1 MKRIITLSAMMLLF
15 FGSMFAQKLSYQAVV
30 RNSQTNELMVSATMN
45 VTVNILNA
53 NDEVQYTETHTG
65 VQSNMNG
72 LITLTIGEG
81 TNATTSLNNVDWNGA
96 SIRST
101 ITIQGI
107 DPITITTPVNA
118 VPYALQAAN
127 ASGSFDQVQ
136 ADWNETDENAK
147 SFIKH
152 KPTIPEAPDLSN
164 YVTENKLNDT
174 LNSYVK
180 QEVDPTVPGWA
191 KEDNKPVYNY
201 NEIQNTPVIPTV
213 NDVTINFTQGNEAL
227 GSFTTN
233 AAQGNTIDIPA
244 PDLSNYV
251 TENKLNDTLNSYL
264 KQEVDPT
271 VPGWAKEANKP
282 VYYYNEI
289 QNTPEIPTVNDVTI
303 NFTQGNEALGSFTT
317 NAAQGNTIDIPAPDL
332 SNYVTENKLN
342 DTLNSYLKQEVDP
355 TVKNSTITIQ
365 KNGEP
370 VGSFTLNQGN
380 DQIINI
386 AVPTSGGGQAVPQT
400 ISISGNTITLSD
412 GGGTVTLPAETD
424 PTIYDWA
431 RAENKPVYN
440 YNEIQN
446 TPEIPTVNNDTLFIN
461 YGNTP
466 KGYFTAN
473 ANTNTTITIPATDL
487 TGYVQEDVM
496 KQAISDS
503 LALFKAQLMAE
514 VTTMLPTYM
523 AGYMADYMAQNLPT
537 LMQPY
542 MEALNIH
549 TASELTVI
557 TPNNIQQLTLA
568 NTPKEDTEVL
578 MYINGVMVGSTASGV
593 ISVNNNKTVTY
604 NPNANYGY
612 NLQDGDKVTFVYVY

>member
-15 FGSMFAQKLSYQAVV
+15 LGSMFAQKLSYQAVV

-81 TNATTSLNNVDWNGA
+81 TNATSSLNNVDWNGA

-174 LNSYVK
+174 LNSYLK

-191 KEDNKPVYNY
+191 KEANKPVYYY
-201 NEIQNTPVIPTV
+201 NEIQNTPEIPTV

-355 TVKNSTITIQ
+355 TVKNGILTIT
-365 KNGEP
+365 K
-370 VGSFTLNQGN
+370 GN
-380 DQIINI
+380 DTY
-386 AVPTSGGGQAVPQT
+386 VFS
-400 ISISGNTITLSD
+400 
-412 GGGTVTLPAETD
+412 
-424 PTIYDWA
+424 
-431 RAENKPVYN
+431 
-440 YNEIQN
+440 
-446 TPEIPTVNNDTLFIN
+446 
-461 YGNTP
+461 
-466 KGYFTAN
+466 
-473 ANTNTTITIPATDL
+473 ANTDQNVTVDVTAPDL
-487 TGYVQEDVM
+487 TGYVTVDEM

-557 TPNNIQQLTLA
+557 TPNNIQQSLTLA

-578 MYINGVMVGSTASGV
+578 MYINGVMVGSTASDSGV
-593 ISVNNNKTVTY
+593 ISVNNKTVTY

-612 NLQDGDKVTFVYVY
+612 NLQAGDKVTFVYVY

>member
-53 NDEVQYTETHTG
+53 NSEVQYTETHTG

-81 TNATTSLNNVDWNGA
+81 TNATSSLNNVDWNGA

-180 QEVDPTVPGWA
+180 QEVDPTV
-191 KEDNKPVYNY
+191 
-201 NEIQNTPVIPTV
+201 
-213 NDVTINFTQGNEAL
+213 
-227 GSFTTN
+227 
-233 AAQGNTIDIPA
+233 
-244 PDLSNYV
+244 
-251 TENKLNDTLNSYL
+251 
-264 KQEVDPT
+264 
-271 VPGWAKEANKP
+271 
-282 VYYYNEI
+282 
-289 QNTPEIPTVNDVTI
+289 
-303 NFTQGNEALGSFTT
+303 
-317 NAAQGNTIDIPAPDL
+317 
-332 SNYVTENKLN
+332 
-342 DTLNSYLKQEVDP
+342 
-355 TVKNSTITIQ
+355 
-365 KNGEP
+365 
-370 VGSFTLNQGN
+370 
-380 DQIINI
+380 
-386 AVPTSGGGQAVPQT
+386 
-400 ISISGNTITLSD
+400 
-412 GGGTVTLPAETD
+412 
-424 PTIYDWA
+424 
-431 RAENKPVYN
+431 
-440 YNEIQN
+440 
-446 TPEIPTVNNDTLFIN
+446 NNDTLFIN

-473 ANTNTTITIPATDL
+473 ANTNTTITIPETVVPTQNEIEGLLQEHGFAKLNDIPTVNNDTLFLKQGDELLGYFTANANENKNINIPATDLSNYVTMNKLNDTLDSYIKAETDPTVHNATISFTQGNEALGQFTTNAEQNVTIDIPVTDLSNYVTMNKLNDTLNSYIKEEVDPTVKNGILTITKGNDTYVFSANTDQNVNVDVTAPDL
-487 TGYVQEDVM
+487 TGYVTVDEM

-557 TPNNIQQLTLA
+557 TPNNIQQSLTLA

-578 MYINGVMVGSTASGV
+578 MYINGVMVGSTASDSGV
-593 ISVNNNKTVTY
+593 ISVNNKTVTY

-612 NLQDGDKVTFVYVY
+612 NLQAGDKVTFVYVY

>member
-15 FGSMFAQKLSYQAVV
+15 LGSMFAQKLSYQAVV
-30 RNSQTNELMVSATMN
+30 RNSQTNELMVSTTMN
-45 VTVNILNA
+45 VTINILGA
-53 NDEVQYTETHTG
+53 NEQVLYTETHTG

-81 TNATTSLNNVDWNGA
+81 TNATSSLNNVDWNGA

-152 KPTIPEAPDLSN
+152 KPTIPE
-164 YVTENKLNDT
+164 
-174 LNSYVK
+174 
-180 QEVDPTVPGWA
+180 
-191 KEDNKPVYNY
+191 
-201 NEIQNTPVIPTV
+201 
-213 NDVTINFTQGNEAL
+213 
-227 GSFTTN
+227 
-233 AAQGNTIDIPA
+233 A

-332 SNYVTENKLN
+332 SNYVTLNKLN
-342 DTLNSYLKQEVDP
+342 DTLGSYIKQEVDP
-355 TVKNSTITIQ
+355 TVKDGTLTIT
-365 KNGEP
+365 K
-370 VGSFTLNQGN
+370 GN
-380 DQIINI
+380 DTY
-386 AVPTSGGGQAVPQT
+386 VFS
-400 ISISGNTITLSD
+400 
-412 GGGTVTLPAETD
+412 
-424 PTIYDWA
+424 
-431 RAENKPVYN
+431 
-440 YNEIQN
+440 
-446 TPEIPTVNNDTLFIN
+446 
-461 YGNTP
+461 
-466 KGYFTAN
+466 
-473 ANTNTTITIPATDL
+473 ANTDQNVTVDVTAPDL
-487 TGYVQEDVM
+487 TGYVTVDEM

-557 TPNNIQQLTLA
+557 TPNNIQQSLTLA

-578 MYINGVMVGSTASGV
+578 MYINGVMVGSTASDSGV
-593 ISVNNNKTVTY
+593 ISVNNKTVTY

-612 NLQDGDKVTFVYVY
+612 NLQAGDKVTFVYVY

>member
-15 FGSMFAQKLSYQAVV
+15 LGSMFAQKLSYQAVV

-81 TNATTSLNNVDWNGA
+81 TNATSSLNNVDWNGA

-191 KEDNKPVYNY
+191 KE
-201 NEIQNTPVIPTV
+201 
-213 NDVTINFTQGNEAL
+213 
-227 GSFTTN
+227 
-233 AAQGNTIDIPA
+233 
-244 PDLSNYV
+244 
-251 TENKLNDTLNSYL
+251 
-264 KQEVDPT
+264 
-271 VPGWAKEANKP
+271 ANKP

-355 TVKNSTITIQ
+355 TVKNGILTIT
-365 KNGEP
+365 K
-370 VGSFTLNQGN
+370 GN
-380 DQIINI
+380 DTY
-386 AVPTSGGGQAVPQT
+386 VFS
-400 ISISGNTITLSD
+400 
-412 GGGTVTLPAETD
+412 
-424 PTIYDWA
+424 
-431 RAENKPVYN
+431 
-440 YNEIQN
+440 
-446 TPEIPTVNNDTLFIN
+446 
-461 YGNTP
+461 
-466 KGYFTAN
+466 
-473 ANTNTTITIPATDL
+473 ANTDQNVTVDVTAPDL
-487 TGYVQEDVM
+487 TGYVTVDEM

-557 TPNNIQQLTLA
+557 TPNNIQQSLTLA

-578 MYINGVMVGSTASGV
+578 MYINGVMVGSTASDSGV
-593 ISVNNNKTVTY
+593 ISVNNKTVTY

-612 NLQDGDKVTFVYVY
+612 NLQAGDKVTFVYVY

>member
-15 FGSMFAQKLSYQAVV
+15 LGSMFAQKLSYQAVV

-81 TNATTSLNNVDWNGA
+81 TNATSSLNNVDWNGA

-174 LNSYVK
+174 LNSY
-180 QEVDPTVPGWA
+180 
-191 KEDNKPVYNY
+191 
-201 NEIQNTPVIPTV
+201 
-213 NDVTINFTQGNEAL
+213 
-227 GSFTTN
+227 
-233 AAQGNTIDIPA
+233 
-244 PDLSNYV
+244 
-251 TENKLNDTLNSYL
+251 L
-264 KQEVDPT
+264 KQEVD
-271 VPGWAKEANKP
+271 
-282 VYYYNEI
+282 
-289 QNTPEIPTVNDVTI
+289 
-303 NFTQGNEALGSFTT
+303 
-317 NAAQGNTIDIPAPDL
+317 
-332 SNYVTENKLN
+332 
-342 DTLNSYLKQEVDP
+342 
-355 TVKNSTITIQ
+355 
-365 KNGEP
+365 
-370 VGSFTLNQGN
+370 
-380 DQIINI
+380 
-386 AVPTSGGGQAVPQT
+386 
-400 ISISGNTITLSD
+400 
-412 GGGTVTLPAETD
+412 
-424 PTIYDWA
+424 
-431 RAENKPVYN
+431 
-440 YNEIQN
+440 
-446 TPEIPTVNNDTLFIN
+446 PTVNNDTLFIN

-473 ANTNTTITIPATDL
+473 ANTNTTITIPETVVPTQNEIEGLLQEHGFAKMTDL
-487 TGYVQEDVM
+487 PTVNDDTLFLMQGNTRLGYFTANANANEYIQIPTTDLSNYVTVDEM
-496 KQAISDS
+496 KQSIRDSLANFELKMGQAISDS

-612 NLQDGDKVTFVYVY
+612 NLQEGDKVTFVYVY

>member
-53 NDEVQYTETHTG
+53 NSEVQYTETHTG

-81 TNATTSLNNVDWNGA
+81 TNATSSLNNVDWNGA

-251 TENKLNDTLNSYL
+251 TLNKLNDTLGSY
-264 KQEVDPT
+264 
-271 VPGWAKEANKP
+271 
-282 VYYYNEI
+282 I
-289 QNTPEIPTVNDVTI
+289 
-303 NFTQGNEALGSFTT
+303 
-317 NAAQGNTIDIPAPDL
+317 
-332 SNYVTENKLN
+332 
-342 DTLNSYLKQEVDP
+342 KQEVDP
-355 TVKNSTITIQ
+355 TVKNGTLTIT
-365 KNGEP
+365 K
-370 VGSFTLNQGN
+370 GN
-380 DQIINI
+380 DTY
-386 AVPTSGGGQAVPQT
+386 VFS
-400 ISISGNTITLSD
+400 
-412 GGGTVTLPAETD
+412 
-424 PTIYDWA
+424 
-431 RAENKPVYN
+431 
-440 YNEIQN
+440 
-446 TPEIPTVNNDTLFIN
+446 
-461 YGNTP
+461 
-466 KGYFTAN
+466 
-473 ANTNTTITIPATDL
+473 ANTDQNVTVDVTAPDL
-487 TGYVQEDVM
+487 TGYVTVDEM

-557 TPNNIQQLTLA
+557 TPNNIQQSLTLA

-578 MYINGVMVGSTASGV
+578 MYINGVMVGSTASDSGV
-593 ISVNNNKTVTY
+593 ISVNNKTVTY

-612 NLQDGDKVTFVYVY
+612 NLQAGDKVTFVYVY

>member
-152 KPTIPEAPDLSN
+152 KPTIPE
-164 YVTENKLNDT
+164 
-174 LNSYVK
+174 
-180 QEVDPTVPGWA
+180 
-191 KEDNKPVYNY
+191 
-201 NEIQNTPVIPTV
+201 
-213 NDVTINFTQGNEAL
+213 
-227 GSFTTN
+227 
-233 AAQGNTIDIPA
+233 
-244 PDLSNYV
+244 
-251 TENKLNDTLNSYL
+251 
-264 KQEVDPT
+264 
-271 VPGWAKEANKP
+271 
-282 VYYYNEI
+282 
-289 QNTPEIPTVNDVTI
+289 
-303 NFTQGNEALGSFTT
+303 
-317 NAAQGNTIDIPAPDL
+317 APDL

>member
-15 FGSMFAQKLSYQAVV
+15 LGSMFAQKLSYQAVV

-81 TNATTSLNNVDWNGA
+81 TNATSSLNNVDWNGA

-271 VPGWAKEANKP
+271 V
-282 VYYYNEI
+282 
-289 QNTPEIPTVNDVTI
+289 
-303 NFTQGNEALGSFTT
+303 
-317 NAAQGNTIDIPAPDL
+317 
-332 SNYVTENKLN
+332 
-342 DTLNSYLKQEVDP
+342 
-355 TVKNSTITIQ
+355 
-365 KNGEP
+365 
-370 VGSFTLNQGN
+370 
-380 DQIINI
+380 
-386 AVPTSGGGQAVPQT
+386 
-400 ISISGNTITLSD
+400 
-412 GGGTVTLPAETD
+412 
-424 PTIYDWA
+424 
-431 RAENKPVYN
+431 
-440 YNEIQN
+440 
-446 TPEIPTVNNDTLFIN
+446 NNDTLFIN

-557 TPNNIQQLTLA
+557 TPNNIQQSLTLA

-578 MYINGVMVGSTASGV
+578 MYINGVMVGSTASDSGV
-593 ISVNNNKTVTY
+593 ISVNNKTVTY

>member
-15 FGSMFAQKLSYQAVV
+15 LGSMFAQKLSYQAVV

-81 TNATTSLNNVDWNGA
+81 TNATSSLNNVDWNGA

-174 LNSYVK
+174 LNSYLK

-191 KEDNKPVYNY
+191 KEANKPVYNY

-271 VPGWAKEANKP
+271 VKNGILTITKGNDTYVFSANTD
-282 VYYYNEI
+282 
-289 QNTPEIPTVNDVTI
+289 QNVTVDVT
-303 NFTQGNEALGSFTT
+303 
-317 NAAQGNTIDIPAPDL
+317 AP
-332 SNYVTENKLN
+332 
-342 DTLNSYLKQEVDP
+342 
-355 TVKNSTITIQ
+355 
-365 KNGEP
+365 
-370 VGSFTLNQGN
+370 
-380 DQIINI
+380 
-386 AVPTSGGGQAVPQT
+386 
-400 ISISGNTITLSD
+400 
-412 GGGTVTLPAETD
+412 
-424 PTIYDWA
+424 
-431 RAENKPVYN
+431 
-440 YNEIQN
+440 
-446 TPEIPTVNNDTLFIN
+446 
-461 YGNTP
+461 
-466 KGYFTAN
+466 
-473 ANTNTTITIPATDL
+473 DL
-487 TGYVQEDVM
+487 TGYVTVDEM

-557 TPNNIQQLTLA
+557 TPNNIQQSLTLA

-578 MYINGVMVGSTASGV
+578 MYINGVMVGSTASDSGV
-593 ISVNNNKTVTY
+593 ISVNNKTVTY

-612 NLQDGDKVTFVYVY
+612 NLQAGDKVTFVYVY

>member
-15 FGSMFAQKLSYQAVV
+15 LGSMFAQKLSYQAVV

-81 TNATTSLNNVDWNGA
+81 TNATSSLNNVDWNGA

-127 ASGSFDQVQ
+127 AAAGMDQEQ
-136 ADWNETDENAK
+136 ADWTETDENAK
-147 SFIKH
+147 SYIKH
-152 KPTIPEAPDLSN
+152 KPTIPEAPDMSN
-164 YVTENKLNDT
+164 YVTM
-174 LNSYVK
+174 
-180 QEVDPTVPGWA
+180 
-191 KEDNKPVYNY
+191 
-201 NEIQNTPVIPTV
+201 
-213 NDVTINFTQGNEAL
+213 
-227 GSFTTN
+227 
-233 AAQGNTIDIPA
+233 
-244 PDLSNYV
+244 
-251 TENKLNDTLNSYL
+251 NKLNDTLNSYL
-264 KQEVDPT
+264 
-271 VPGWAKEANKP
+271 
-282 VYYYNEI
+282 
-289 QNTPEIPTVNDVTI
+289 
-303 NFTQGNEALGSFTT
+303 
-317 NAAQGNTIDIPAPDL
+317 
-332 SNYVTENKLN
+332 TEEL
-342 DTLNSYLKQEVDP
+342 DP
-355 TVKNSTITIQ
+355 TVKNGVLTIT
-365 KNGEP
+365 K
-370 VGSFTLNQGN
+370 GN
-380 DQIINI
+380 DTYTFSANTDQNVTVDVT
-386 AVPTSGGGQAVPQT
+386 VP
-400 ISISGNTITLSD
+400 
-412 GGGTVTLPAETD
+412 EM
-424 PTIYDWA
+424 
-431 RAENKPVYN
+431 PV
-440 YNEIQN
+440 
-446 TPEIPTVNNDTLFIN
+446 VNNDTLFIN

-473 ANTNTTITIPATDL
+473 ANTNTTITIPETVVPTQTEIETLLQEHGFAKMTDL
-487 TGYVQEDVM
+487 PTVNDDTLFLMQGNTRLGYFTANANANEYIQIPTTDLSNYVTVDEM
-496 KQAISDS
+496 KQSIRDSLANFELKMGQAISDS

>member
-15 FGSMFAQKLSYQAVV
+15 LGSMFAQKLSYQAVV

-81 TNATTSLNNVDWNGA
+81 TNATSSLNNVDWNGA

-107 DPITITTPVNA
+107 APITITTPVNA

-174 LNSYVK
+174 LNSY
-180 QEVDPTVPGWA
+180 
-191 KEDNKPVYNY
+191 
-201 NEIQNTPVIPTV
+201 
-213 NDVTINFTQGNEAL
+213 
-227 GSFTTN
+227 
-233 AAQGNTIDIPA
+233 
-244 PDLSNYV
+244 
-251 TENKLNDTLNSYL
+251 L
-264 KQEVDPT
+264 KQEVD
-271 VPGWAKEANKP
+271 
-282 VYYYNEI
+282 
-289 QNTPEIPTVNDVTI
+289 
-303 NFTQGNEALGSFTT
+303 
-317 NAAQGNTIDIPAPDL
+317 
-332 SNYVTENKLN
+332 
-342 DTLNSYLKQEVDP
+342 
-355 TVKNSTITIQ
+355 
-365 KNGEP
+365 
-370 VGSFTLNQGN
+370 
-380 DQIINI
+380 
-386 AVPTSGGGQAVPQT
+386 
-400 ISISGNTITLSD
+400 
-412 GGGTVTLPAETD
+412 
-424 PTIYDWA
+424 
-431 RAENKPVYN
+431 
-440 YNEIQN
+440 
-446 TPEIPTVNNDTLFIN
+446 PTVNNDTLFIN

-473 ANTNTTITIPATDL
+473 ANTNTTITIPETVVPTQNEIEGLLQEHGFAKLNDIPTVNNDTLFLKQGDELLGYFTANANENKNINIPATDLSNYVTMNKLNDTLNSYIKQEDAPTVNDVTISFSLDNELIGQFTTNAAQGGNINIPANLSNYVTLNKLNDTLGSYIKQEVDPTVKNGTLTITKGNETYVFSANTDQNVTVDVTAPDL
-487 TGYVQEDVM
+487 TGYVTVDEM

>member
-81 TNATTSLNNVDWNGA
+81 TNATSSLNNVDWNGA

-174 LNSYVK
+174 LNSY
-180 QEVDPTVPGWA
+180 
-191 KEDNKPVYNY
+191 
-201 NEIQNTPVIPTV
+201 
-213 NDVTINFTQGNEAL
+213 
-227 GSFTTN
+227 
-233 AAQGNTIDIPA
+233 
-244 PDLSNYV
+244 
-251 TENKLNDTLNSYL
+251 
-264 KQEVDPT
+264 
-271 VPGWAKEANKP
+271 
-282 VYYYNEI
+282 
-289 QNTPEIPTVNDVTI
+289 
-303 NFTQGNEALGSFTT
+303 
-317 NAAQGNTIDIPAPDL
+317 
-332 SNYVTENKLN
+332 
-342 DTLNSYLKQEVDP
+342 LKQEVDP
-355 TVKNSTITIQ
+355 TVKNGILTIT
-365 KNGEP
+365 K
-370 VGSFTLNQGN
+370 GN
-380 DQIINI
+380 DTY
-386 AVPTSGGGQAVPQT
+386 VFS
-400 ISISGNTITLSD
+400 
-412 GGGTVTLPAETD
+412 
-424 PTIYDWA
+424 
-431 RAENKPVYN
+431 
-440 YNEIQN
+440 
-446 TPEIPTVNNDTLFIN
+446 
-461 YGNTP
+461 
-466 KGYFTAN
+466 
-473 ANTNTTITIPATDL
+473 ANTDQNVTVDVTAPDL
-487 TGYVQEDVM
+487 TGYVTVDEM

-557 TPNNIQQLTLA
+557 TPNNIQQPLTLA

-578 MYINGVMVGSTASGV
+578 MYINGVMVGSTASDSGV
-593 ISVNNNKTVTY
+593 ISVNNKTVTY

-612 NLQDGDKVTFVYVY
+612 NLQAGDKVTFVYVY

>member
-15 FGSMFAQKLSYQAVV
+15 LGSMFAQKLSYQAVV

-81 TNATTSLNNVDWNGA
+81 TNATSSLNNVDWNGA
-96 SIRST
+96 SIQSI

-127 ASGSFDQVQ
+127 AAAGMDQEQ
-136 ADWNETDENAK
+136 ADWTETDENAK
-147 SFIKH
+147 SYIKH
-152 KPTIPEAPDLSN
+152 KPTIPEAPDMSN
-164 YVTENKLNDT
+164 YVTMNKLNDT
-174 LNSYVK
+174 LNSYIK
-180 QEVDPTVPGWA
+180 A
-191 KEDNKPVYNY
+191 
-201 NEIQNTPVIPTV
+201 
-213 NDVTINFTQGNEAL
+213 
-227 GSFTTN
+227 
-233 AAQGNTIDIPA
+233 
-244 PDLSNYV
+244 
-251 TENKLNDTLNSYL
+251 
-264 KQEVDPT
+264 
-271 VPGWAKEANKP
+271 
-282 VYYYNEI
+282 
-289 QNTPEIPTVNDVTI
+289 
-303 NFTQGNEALGSFTT
+303 
-317 NAAQGNTIDIPAPDL
+317 
-332 SNYVTENKLN
+332 
-342 DTLNSYLKQEVDP
+342 EVDP
-355 TVKNSTITIQ
+355 TVKNGVLTIT
-365 KNGEP
+365 K
-370 VGSFTLNQGN
+370 GN
-380 DQIINI
+380 DTYTFSANTDQNVTVDVT
-386 AVPTSGGGQAVPQT
+386 VP
-400 ISISGNTITLSD
+400 
-412 GGGTVTLPAETD
+412 EM
-424 PTIYDWA
+424 
-431 RAENKPVYN
+431 PV
-440 YNEIQN
+440 
-446 TPEIPTVNNDTLFIN
+446 VNNDTLFIN

-473 ANTNTTITIPATDL
+473 ANTNTTITIPETVVPTQNEIEGLLQEHGFAKLNDIPTVNNDTLFLKQGDELLGYFTANANENKNINIPATDLSNYVTMNKLNDTLNSYIKQEDAPTVNDVTISFSLDNELIGQFTTNAAQGGNINIPANLSNYATLNKLNDTLNSYIKQEDVPMVKDGTLTITKGNDTYVFSANTDQNVTVDVTAPDL
-487 TGYVQEDVM
+487 TGYVTVDEM

-557 TPNNIQQLTLA
+557 TPNNIQQSLTLA

-578 MYINGVMVGSTASGV
+578 MYINGVMVGSTASDSGV
-593 ISVNNNKTVTY
+593 ISVNNKTVTY

-612 NLQDGDKVTFVYVY
+612 NLQAGDKVTFVYVY